1 MTELLFEKLGLLKG
15 KEDEKSRLE
24 VKAVEEAIAKETEKK
39 YNLLMTELDTL
50 KPDKGRIDAQ
60 IFWQINK
67 KLFPRSKD
75 TPTSIYNKKKRK
87 YTYDKQGHRRKSD

>member
-1 MTELLFEKLGLLKG
+1 MTELLFDKLGLLKG
-15 KEDEKSRLE
+15 NEDEKSRLE

-50 KPDKGRIDAQ
+50 KQDKGRIDAHT
-60 IFWQINK
+60 FWQINK

-75 TPTSIYNKKKRK
+75 PPTSIYNKKRK